1 MAVYKLQHVT
11 SWAFCKSK
19 TKIKIKEPSRL
30 VCCLNFKF
38 YFVSVHIF
46 KPARAYVN
54 ANHSNQTISCVLSI
68 HFSLKSGSCFSLWLL
83 EDAESKDWNSDCRSP
98 PSPRKK
104 NKMQRKCVCMKAVFP
119 FSSSFFETEIII
131 IYYTLNNKATKNTN
145 RLQTQKERN

>member
-68 HFSLKSGSCFSLWLL
+68 HFSLNGGSCFSLWLL
-83 EDAESKDWNSDCRSP
+83 EMPSQKLGIRTANP
-98 PSPRKK
+98 PPPLKK
-104 NKMQRKCVCMKAVFP
+104 KSQ
-119 FSSSFFETEIII
+119 
-131 IYYTLNNKATKNTN
+131 NNKEK
-145 RLQTQKERN
+145 